1 VVIAAAAN
9 KDPDHFSENFRIEVQ
24 FSPVEE
30 PEKPP
35 VTPKA
40 LQYLLGS
47 APVLHEEK
55 FREYLERN
63 FLVRNPTEANALIA
77 RAPRV
82 GAPGELGTPAM
93 ISVPEFASSDGC
105 IQLCTLLNFRSD
117 VSTHTARA
125 LPLFVSLS
133 PSMHTHTHTRMHIHS
148 L

>member
-1 VVIAAAAN
+1 
-9 KDPDHFSENFRIEVQ
+9 
-24 FSPVEE
+24 
-30 PEKPP
+30 